1 MIESK
6 YDFDLDLNNTNSL
19 SLMIGQIKRGSTVLE
34 FGPANGRMTR
44 YLKEALD
51 CKVYLVEIDEEAG
64 KQAAQYGEEIV
75 IDDAETYSWYERYEN
90 LRFDYITFADV
101 LEHLH
106 DPEQL
111 LKKAKS
117 LLKQDGSI
125 LLSVPNLAHNSVA
138 ISLLNNEFEYTN
150 TGLLDNTHIHFFT
163 KNSLDHTMER
173 CGLIVAKRFATYAP
187 AGTTEIPVTNTSVA
201 GIDESYWKSRPL
213 GEVYQYVYEAKKG
226 FEFVT
231 ETENYLHAGTYPY
244 YFQVFFDYGE
254 GFSEENNKT
263 VQIAVHDE
271 MQKVELDVPKGVR
284 AIRVD
289 PLNGACMWELKAIYQ
304 KMEQEKR
311 GLKLQYTNACY
322 QDEDKYIFTI
332 NDPNVIFRVEEEE
345 GEFGHI
351 VIEFRF
357 VTIDAIKVK
366 AIAEYFESVRSELVD
381 YRKKMA
387 EEKERFI
394 QEVYEPCKQ
403 EIAQIKQENEQIKRQ
418 LYEMK
423 ADTNRTRQQLQE
435 SHLQIGE
442 YAQTVDILTGSTSW
456 RVTRPIRKI
465 GDLLKRI

>member
-1 MIESK
+1 MIIESK

-64 KQAAQYGEEIV
+64 KQAARYGEDIV
-75 IDDAETYSWYERYEN
+75 IDDAETYSWYDRYEN
-90 LRFDYITFADV
+90 IRFDYITFADV

-106 DPEQL
+106 DPERL

-138 ISLLNNEFEYTN
+138 ISLLNNEFEYTS

-163 KNSLDHTMER
+163 KNSLDHAMER

-254 GFSEENNKT
+254 GFSEENHKT
-263 VQIAVHDE
+263 MQIAVHDG
-271 MQKVELDVPKGVR
+271 MQKVEFDVPKGVK
-284 AIRVD
+284 AIRID
-289 PLNGACMWELKAIYQ
+289 PLNGACMLELKTICKITKSERA
-304 KMEQEKR
+304 E
-311 GLKLQYTNACY
+311 LKLQYTNACY
-322 QDEDKYIFTI
+322 QDEDKYIFTTE
-332 NDPNVIFRVEEEE
+332 DPNIIFGMGENK
-345 GEFGHI
+345 GEFEHVAAEI
-351 VIEFRF
+351 RF

-366 AIAEYFESVRSELVD
+366 AIAQYFESVRRELVD
-381 YRKKMA
+381 YRKQM
-387 EEKERFI
+387 EEERERFMR
-394 QEVYEPCKQ
+394 EVYEPC
-403 EIAQIKQENEQIKRQ
+403 KQENEQIKRQ